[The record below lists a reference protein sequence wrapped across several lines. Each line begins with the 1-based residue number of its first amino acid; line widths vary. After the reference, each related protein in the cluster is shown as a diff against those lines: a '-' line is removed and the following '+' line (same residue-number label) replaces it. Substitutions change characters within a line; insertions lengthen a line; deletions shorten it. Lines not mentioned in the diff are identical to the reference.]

1 MTELDVCNI
10 TEDDINIITDDNFL
24 DVDVKELIV
33 DDYYLFHITDTH
45 IYMYKDGDVVKL
57 GFVDKL
63 ELAGEPEQ
71 SLVKLEYTS
80 GTLRDFVDKL

>member
-10 TEDDINIITDDNFL
+10 TEDDINSITDDNFL
-24 DVDVKELIV
+24 DTDVKELLV

-45 IYMYKDGDVVKL
+45 IYMYKDGVVVKL
-57 GFVDKL
+57 GLVDKL

-71 SLVKLEYTS
+71 PLVKLEYTS
-80 GTLRDFVDKL
+80 GTLRDFVAKL